1 VGGLDTRES
10 VSVPNIAHKVS
21 SAAWNSGLALGA
33 FSLTAFI
40 LGPPATAL
48 VETTVKAVVTHDV
61 GFPQMETVIEE
72 AAPVQTTVVLAGVAS
87 MVRLV
92 DVSARNL
99 LGEVPLGPRPGS
111 LGSSFALRSELR
123 MPRRSDASSAS
134 NRATTSSSAASA
146 PWYITVLVSVI
157 VMIVSAA
164 VSVLIYK
171 NTRRN
176 QVEDQLRQRM
186 EQADRD
192 RLEDTRREQKLL
204 AEQRRNE
211 REDRDAEY
219 QDVNTALREVN
230 TLVAAASRRQV
241 LFTGDF
247 NFESLQNQIDRVV
260 GNSTPADLKSP
271 LDKLAVCVREVQD
284 HVLPT
289 REEFEA
295 QRAQAVTGYDYTG
308 ICKRAAE
315 LLTAVQ
321 ELGKVHSEAYEALRK
336 WARVDV

>member
-1 VGGLDTRES
+1 
-10 VSVPNIAHKVS
+10 
-21 SAAWNSGLALGA
+21 
-33 FSLTAFI
+33 
-40 LGPPATAL
+40 
-48 VETTVKAVVTHDV
+48 
-61 GFPQMETVIEE
+61 
-72 AAPVQTTVVLAGVAS
+72 
-87 MVRLV
+87 
-92 DVSARNL
+92 
-99 LGEVPLGPRPGS
+99 
-111 LGSSFALRSELR
+111 
-123 MPRRSDASSAS
+123 
-134 NRATTSSSAASA
+134 
-146 PWYITVLVSVI
+146 
-157 VMIVSAA
+157 MIVSGV

-186 EQADRD
+186 EQAERD
-192 RLEDTRREQKLL
+192 RLEDTRREQELL
-204 AEQRRNE
+204 AQQRRNE

-247 NFESLQNQIDRVV
+247 NFEGLQNQIDRVV
-260 GNSTPADLKSP
+260 GNSTPPDLKSP
-271 LDKLAVCVREVQD
+271 LDKLAVCVRKVQD

-295 QRAQAVTGYDYTG
+295 ERALAVTEYDYTG

-321 ELGKVHSEAYEALRK
+321 ELGKAHSEAYEALRK